1 MHYNIQ
7 YTSNCCMYIQI
18 LCDPHWVTPCST
30 YHAWGSYE
38 RCSAKHGLQ
47 LLMEKSQFAPEVKFA
62 TGSFGWNNK
71 KRIQGQSGIDPR
83 NWNSCFFA
91 EWCFC
96 CNPSEHPAK
105 VDLFR
110 VKFLFHGL
118 EFSFQQLWSSC
129 LARRPVWFFKSH
141 RLRNGV
147 TIKLPL
153 ATYLQG
159 VPPVH

>member
-1 MHYNIQ
+1 MTH
-7 YTSNCCMYIQI
+7 
-18 LCDPHWVTPCST
+18 
-30 YHAWGSYE
+30 
-38 RCSAKHGLQ
+38 
-47 LLMEKSQFAPEVKFA
+47 
-62 TGSFGWNNK
+62 TGSPPAPPITHGAAMSAARRNMACNYSWKNRNLPQRSSLLQVALVETTK

-159 VPPVH
+159 VPSSTLIQ